1 VSNTIYINAKTTAF
15 INYRL
20 TNKGNALQFLRINTV
35 MKKIIIAI
43 VIAAIAV
50 GVYVFLTK
58 PKAPIAGVAAQEAAL
73 IYDAE
78 VTKIDAATR
87 TVTLKNADGETS
99 IVAGP
104 EVKNFAEIKVGDR
117 FDVVYELAVAIELV
131 KVKNSGTTSEQV
143 TTSTTTAPQG
153 DKPGMI
159 TTNTVTATANV
170 EAIDTAKNIVSLKGP
185 QGNVFKVK
193 VQNPD
198 LMKDIA
204 VNDQVKVVYT
214 EAIAAVVS
222 APATKK

>member
-1 VSNTIYINAKTTAF
+1 
-15 INYRL
+15 
-20 TNKGNALQFLRINTV
+20 

-43 VIAAIAV
+43 IIAAIAV
-50 GVYVFLTK
+50 GAYLFLTK
-58 PKAPIAGVAAQEAAL
+58 PQAPVAAVAAQESAL
-73 IYDAE
+73 IYDGE

-87 TVTLKNADGETS
+87 TVTLKNQDGETS

-104 EVKNFAEIKVGDR
+104 EVKNFAEIKVCAR

-131 KVKNSGTTSEQV
+131 KVKNPGTTGEQ
-143 TTSTTTAPQG
+143 TTTTTTTAPQG
-153 DKPGMI
+153 EKPGMI
-159 TTNTVTATANV
+159 TTNTITATANV
-170 EAIDTAKNIVSLKGP
+170 EAIDAAKNTVSLKGP
-185 QGNVFKVK
+185 QGNIFKVK

-222 APATKK
+222 APVAKK

>member
-1 VSNTIYINAKTTAF
+1 MCFKYLKDQTI
-15 INYRL
+15 
-20 TNKGNALQFLRINTV
+20 

-50 GVYVFLTK
+50 GAYLMLTK
-58 PKAPIAGVAAQEAAL
+58 PKAPIAGVAAQESAL
-73 IYDAE
+73 IYDGE

-87 TVTLKNADGETS
+87 TVTLKNKDGETS

-104 EVKNFAEIKVGDR
+104 EVKNFAEIKVGDH

-131 KVKNSGTTSEQV
+131 KVKNPGTTSEQV
-143 TTSTTTAPQG
+143 STSTTTAPQG

-159 TTNTVTATANV
+159 TTNTITATANV
-170 EAIDTAKNIVSLKGP
+170 EAIDAAKNTVSLKGP

-193 VQNPD
+193 VQNAD
-198 LMKDIA
+198 LLKDIA

-222 APATKK
+222 APAKK

>member
-1 VSNTIYINAKTTAF
+1 MLFKHPKDQIN
-15 INYRL
+15 
-20 TNKGNALQFLRINTV
+20 
-35 MKKIIIAI
+35 MKKIIII
-43 VIAAIAV
+43 IIIAAIAV
-50 GVYVFLTK
+50 GAYMMLNK
-58 PKAPIAGVAAQEAAL
+58 PKAPVAAVAAQEAAL
-73 IYDAE
+73 LYDGE

-87 TVTLKNADGETS
+87 TITLKNQDGEST

-117 FDVVYELAVAIELV
+117 FDVVYELAVAVELV
-131 KVKNSGTTSEQV
+131 KVKNPGATSEQV
-143 TTSTTTAPQG
+143 TTTTATAPQG

-170 EAIDTAKNIVSLKGP
+170 EAIDTVKNTVSLKGP
-185 QGNVFKVK
+185 QGNIFKVK

-222 APATKK
+222 APAAKK

>member
-1 VSNTIYINAKTTAF
+1 
-15 INYRL
+15 
-20 TNKGNALQFLRINTV
+20 

-50 GVYVFLTK
+50 GGYFYLTK
-58 PKAPIAGVAAQEAAL
+58 PKAPIAGVAAKESAL
-73 IYDAE
+73 IYDGE

-87 TVTLKNADGETS
+87 TVTLKNKDGETS

-104 EVKNFAEIKVGDR
+104 EVKNFAEIKVGDH

-131 KVKNSGTTSEQV
+131 KVKNPGTTSEQV
-143 TTSTTTAPQG
+143 STSTTTAPQG

-159 TTNTVTATANV
+159 TTKTITATANV
-170 EAIDTAKNIVSLKGP
+170 EAIDAAKNIVSLKGP
-185 QGNVFKVK
+185 QGNIFKVK

-198 LMKDIA
+198 LLKDIA
-204 VNDQVKVVYT
+204 ANDQVKVVYT

-222 APATKK
+222 APAKK

>member
-1 VSNTIYINAKTTAF
+1 
-15 INYRL
+15 
-20 TNKGNALQFLRINTV
+20 

-43 VIAAIAV
+43 VVAASAV
-50 GVYVFLTK
+50 GAYFVLTK
-58 PKAPIAGVAAQEAAL
+58 PKAPVAGLAAQEAAL
-73 IYDAE
+73 IYDGE

-87 TVTLKNADGETS
+87 TVTLKNQDGETS

-117 FDVVYELAVAIELV
+117 FDVVYEMAIAVELV
-131 KVKNSGTTSEQV
+131 KVKNPGAVGEQV
-143 TTSTTTAPQG
+143 STSTVTAPQG

-170 EAIDTAKNIVSLKGP
+170 EAIDAAKNIVSLKGP
-185 QGNVFKVK
+185 QGNIFKVK
-193 VQNPD
+193 VKNPD
-198 LMKDIA
+198 LMKDIT

-222 APATKK
+222 APAAKK

>member
-1 VSNTIYINAKTTAF
+1 MLVRFIYLKDLTI
-15 INYRL
+15 
-20 TNKGNALQFLRINTV
+20 
-35 MKKIIIAI
+35 MKKIIIAV

-50 GVYVFLTK
+50 GAYFMLTK
-58 PKAPIAGVAAQEAAL
+58 PKAPVAGVAAQEAAL
-73 IYDAE
+73 IYDGE

-87 TVTLKNADGETS
+87 TVTLKNQDGDTS

-117 FDVVYELAVAIELV
+117 FDVVYEMAIAVELV
-131 KVKNSGTTSEQV
+131 KVKNPGAVGEQV
-143 TTSTTTAPQG
+143 STSTVTAPQG

-170 EAIDTAKNIVSLKGP
+170 EAIDAAKNIVSLKGP
-185 QGNVFKVK
+185 QGNIFKVK
-193 VQNPD
+193 VKNAD
-198 LMKDIA
+198 LLKDVA

-222 APATKK
+222 APAAKK

>member
-1 VSNTIYINAKTTAF
+1 
-15 INYRL
+15 
-20 TNKGNALQFLRINTV
+20 
-35 MKKIIIAI
+35 MKKIIII
-43 VIAAIAV
+43 IIIAAIAV
-50 GVYVFLTK
+50 GAYMMLNK
-58 PKAPIAGVAAQEAAL
+58 PKAPVAAVAAQEAAL
-73 IYDAE
+73 LYDGE

-87 TVTLKNADGETS
+87 TITLKNQDGEST

-117 FDVVYELAVAIELV
+117 FDVVYELAVAVELV
-131 KVKNSGTTSEQV
+131 KVKNPGATSEQV
-143 TTSTTTAPQG
+143 TTTTATAPQG

-170 EAIDTAKNIVSLKGP
+170 EAIDTVKNTVSLKGP
-185 QGNVFKVK
+185 QGNIFKVK

-222 APATKK
+222 APAAKK

>member
-1 VSNTIYINAKTTAF
+1 
-15 INYRL
+15 
-20 TNKGNALQFLRINTV
+20 
-35 MKKIIIAI
+35 MKKIVI
-43 VIAAIAV
+43 VIILTAIAAV
-50 GVYVFLTK
+50 AYFMLNQPK
-58 PKAPIAGVAAQEAAL
+58 PPVAAVAAQETAL
-73 IYDAE
+73 IYDGE
-78 VTKIDAATR
+78 VIKIDAATR
-87 TVTLKNADGETS
+87 TVTLKNQDGEST

-131 KVKNSGTTSEQV
+131 KVKNPGTTSEQV

-159 TTNTVTATANV
+159 TSNTVTATANV
-170 EAIDTAKNIVSLKGP
+170 EAIDTAKNTVSLKGP
-185 QGNVFKVK
+185 QGNIFKVK

-222 APATKK
+222 APVAKK

>member
-1 VSNTIYINAKTTAF
+1 
-15 INYRL
+15 
-20 TNKGNALQFLRINTV
+20 

-50 GVYVFLTK
+50 GAYVFLTK
-58 PKAPIAGVAAQEAAL
+58 PKAPIAGIAAQEAAL
-73 IYDAE
+73 IYDGE

-87 TVTLKNADGETS
+87 TVTLKNKDGETS

-104 EVKNFAEIKVGDR
+104 EVKNFAEIKVGDH

-131 KVKNSGTTSEQV
+131 KVKNPGVTSEQV
-143 TTSTTTAPQG
+143 TTSTATAPQG

-159 TTNTVTATANV
+159 TTNTVTATASV
-170 EAIDTAKNIVSLKGP
+170 EAIDAAKNVVSLKGP
-185 QGNVFKVK
+185 QGNIFKVK

-222 APATKK
+222 APAAKK

>member
-1 VSNTIYINAKTTAF
+1 
-15 INYRL
+15 
-20 TNKGNALQFLRINTV
+20 

-50 GVYVFLTK
+50 GAYLFLTK

-73 IYDAE
+73 IYDGE

-104 EVKNFAEIKVGDR
+104 EVKNFAEIKVGDH

-131 KVKNSGTTSEQV
+131 KVKNPGTTGEQV

-159 TTNTVTATANV
+159 TTKTVTATANI

-185 QGNVFKVK
+185 QGNIFKVK

-222 APATKK
+222 APAAKK

>member
-1 VSNTIYINAKTTAF
+1 
-15 INYRL
+15 
-20 TNKGNALQFLRINTV
+20 
-35 MKKIIIAI
+35 MKKIIIAVI
-43 VIAAIAV
+43 IAAIAV
-50 GVYVFLTK
+50 GGYFYLTK

-73 IYDAE
+73 IYDGE

-87 TVTLKNADGETS
+87 TVTLKNKDGETS

-104 EVKNFAEIKVGDR
+104 EVKNFAEIKVGDH

-131 KVKNSGTTSEQV
+131 KVKNSGVTGEQV
-143 TTSTTTAPQG
+143 TTSTATAPQG

-159 TTNTVTATANV
+159 TTKTVTATANV
-170 EAIDTAKNIVSLKGP
+170 EAIDAAKNIVSLKGP
-185 QGNVFKVK
+185 QGNIFKVK
-193 VQNPD
+193 VKNPD

-222 APATKK
+222 APAKK

>member
-1 VSNTIYINAKTTAF
+1 
-15 INYRL
+15 
-20 TNKGNALQFLRINTV
+20 
-35 MKKIIIAI
+35 MKKIIIVI
-43 VIAAIAV
+43 IIAAIAV
-50 GVYVFLTK
+50 GVYLMLNK
-58 PKAPIAGVAAQEAAL
+58 PKAPIAGVAAQESAL
-73 IYDAE
+73 IYDGE

-87 TVTLKNADGETS
+87 TVTLKNQDGEST

-131 KVKNSGTTSEQV
+131 KVKNPGTTTEQV

-159 TTNTVTATANV
+159 TTNTVTASATI
-170 EAIDTAKNIVSLKGP
+170 EAIDAAKNVVTLKGP
-185 QGNVFKVK
+185 QGNIFKVK
-193 VQNPD
+193 VKNPD

-222 APATKK
+222 APAAKK

>member
-1 VSNTIYINAKTTAF
+1 MLFKHPKDQTF
-15 INYRL
+15 
-20 TNKGNALQFLRINTV
+20 
-35 MKKIIIAI
+35 MKKIIIA
-43 VIAAIAV
+43 VVVAAIVV
-50 GVYVFLTK
+50 GGYFYLTK
-58 PKAPIAGVAAQEAAL
+58 PKAPIAGVAAQESAL
-73 IYDAE
+73 LYDGE
-78 VTKIDAATR
+78 VIKIDAATR
-87 TVTLKNADGETS
+87 TITLKNQDGEST

-131 KVKNSGTTSEQV
+131 KVKNPGVTSEQV
-143 TTSTTTAPQG
+143 TTTTATAPQG

-170 EAIDTAKNIVSLKGP
+170 EAIDTVKNTVSLKGP
-185 QGNVFKVK
+185 QGNIFKVK

-222 APATKK
+222 APAAKK

>member
-1 VSNTIYINAKTTAF
+1 
-15 INYRL
+15 
-20 TNKGNALQFLRINTV
+20 

-50 GVYVFLTK
+50 GAYVFLTK
-58 PKAPIAGVAAQEAAL
+58 PKAPIAGIAAQEAAL
-73 IYDAE
+73 IYDGE

-87 TVTLKNADGETS
+87 TVTLKNKDGETS

-104 EVKNFAEIKVGDR
+104 EVKNFAEIKVGDH

-131 KVKNSGTTSEQV
+131 KVKNPGVTGEQV
-143 TTSTTTAPQG
+143 TTSTATAPQG

-159 TTNTVTATANV
+159 TTNTVTATASV
-170 EAIDTAKNIVSLKGP
+170 EAIDTTKNVVSLKGP
-185 QGNVFKVK
+185 QGNIFKVK

-222 APATKK
+222 APAAKK

>member
-1 VSNTIYINAKTTAF
+1 
-15 INYRL
+15 
-20 TNKGNALQFLRINTV
+20 
-35 MKKIIIAI
+35 MKKIIIAV

-50 GVYVFLTK
+50 GGYLFLTN
-58 PKAPIAGVAAQEAAL
+58 PKAPIAGVAAQESAL
-73 IYDAE
+73 IYDGE

-87 TVTLKNADGETS
+87 TVTLKNKDGETS

-104 EVKNFAEIKVGDR
+104 EVKNFAEIKVGDH

-131 KVKNSGTTSEQV
+131 KVKNPGTTSEQV
-143 TTSTTTAPQG
+143 STSTTTAPQG

-159 TTNTVTATANV
+159 TTKTITATANV
-170 EAIDTAKNIVSLKGP
+170 EAIDAAKNIVSLKGP
-185 QGNVFKVK
+185 QGNIFKVK

-214 EAIAAVVS
+214 EAIAAVVT
-222 APATKK
+222 APAAKK

>member
-1 VSNTIYINAKTTAF
+1 
-15 INYRL
+15 
-20 TNKGNALQFLRINTV
+20 

-50 GVYVFLTK
+50 GGYFYLTK
-58 PKAPIAGVAAQEAAL
+58 PKAPIAGVAAQESAL
-73 IYDAE
+73 IYDGE

-87 TVTLKNADGETS
+87 TVTLKNKDGETS

-104 EVKNFAEIKVGDR
+104 EVKNFAEIKVGDH

-131 KVKNSGTTSEQV
+131 KVKNPGTTSEQV
-143 TTSTTTAPQG
+143 STSTTTAPQG

-159 TTNTVTATANV
+159 TTKTITATANV
-170 EAIDTAKNIVSLKGP
+170 EAIDAAKNIVSLKGP
-185 QGNVFKVK
+185 QGNIFKVK

-198 LMKDIA
+198 LLKDIA

-222 APATKK
+222 APAKK

>member
-1 VSNTIYINAKTTAF
+1 
-15 INYRL
+15 
-20 TNKGNALQFLRINTV
+20 
-35 MKKIIIAI
+35 MKKIIIAV

-50 GVYVFLTK
+50 GGYLFLTK
-58 PKAPIAGVAAQEAAL
+58 PKAPIAGVAAQESAL
-73 IYDAE
+73 IYDGE

-87 TVTLKNADGETS
+87 TVTLKNKDGETS

-104 EVKNFAEIKVGDR
+104 EVKNFAEIKVGDH

-131 KVKNSGTTSEQV
+131 KVKNPGTTSEQV
-143 TTSTTTAPQG
+143 STSTTTAPQG

-170 EAIDTAKNIVSLKGP
+170 EAIDAAKNIVSLKGP
-185 QGNVFKVK
+185 QGNIIKVK

-214 EAIAAVVS
+214 EAIAAVVT
-222 APATKK
+222 APAAKK

>member
-1 VSNTIYINAKTTAF
+1 
-15 INYRL
+15 
-20 TNKGNALQFLRINTV
+20 
-35 MKKIIIAI
+35 MKKIIIAV

-50 GVYVFLTK
+50 GGYLFLTK
-58 PKAPIAGVAAQEAAL
+58 PKAPIAGVAAQESAL
-73 IYDAE
+73 IYDGE
-78 VTKIDAATR
+78 VTKIDAVTR
-87 TVTLKNADGETS
+87 TVTLKNKDGETS

-104 EVKNFAEIKVGDR
+104 EVKNFSEIKVGDH

-131 KVKNSGTTSEQV
+131 KVKNPGTTSEQV
-143 TTSTTTAPQG
+143 STSTTTAPQG

-170 EAIDTAKNIVSLKGP
+170 EAIDAAKNIVSLKGP
-185 QGNVFKVK
+185 QGNIIKVK

-214 EAIAAVVS
+214 EAIAAVVT
-222 APATKK
+222 APAAKK

>member
-1 VSNTIYINAKTTAF
+1 MHFN
-15 INYRL
+15 
-20 TNKGNALQFLRINTV
+20 FLRIYII
-35 MKKIIIAI
+35 MKKLIIAI
-43 VIAAIAV
+43 VIAAIAIGAYFV
-50 GVYVFLTK
+50 LNK
-58 PKAPIAGVAAQEAAL
+58 PKPPVAAVAAQEAAL
-73 IYDAE
+73 IYDGE
-78 VTKIDAATR
+78 VIKVDAATR
-87 TVTLKNADGETS
+87 TVTLKNQDGETS

-131 KVKNSGTTSEQV
+131 KVKNPGVTSEQI
-143 TTSTTTAPQG
+143 TTSTATAPQG

-159 TTNTVTATANV
+159 TTNTITATANI
-170 EAIDTAKNIVSLKGP
+170 ESIDTAKNIVSLKGP
-185 QGNVFKVK
+185 QGNIFKVK

-222 APATKK
+222 APAAKK

>member
-1 VSNTIYINAKTTAF
+1 
-15 INYRL
+15 
-20 TNKGNALQFLRINTV
+20 
-35 MKKIIIAI
+35 MKKIIVAI

-50 GVYVFLTK
+50 GAYLFLTK

-73 IYDAE
+73 IYDGE

-104 EVKNFAEIKVGDR
+104 EVKNFAEIKVGDH

-131 KVKNSGTTSEQV
+131 KVKNPGTTSEQV

-159 TTNTVTATANV
+159 TTKTVTATASV
-170 EAIDTAKNIVSLKGP
+170 EAIDTTKNIVSLKGP
-185 QGNVFKVK
+185 QGNIFKVK

-222 APATKK
+222 APAAKK

>member
-1 VSNTIYINAKTTAF
+1 
-15 INYRL
+15 
-20 TNKGNALQFLRINTV
+20 
-35 MKKIIIAI
+35 MKKIIIAV

-50 GVYVFLTK
+50 GGYFYLTK

-73 IYDAE
+73 IYDGE
-78 VTKIDAATR
+78 VIKIDAATR
-87 TVTLKNADGETS
+87 TVTLKNKDGETS

-104 EVKNFAEIKVGDR
+104 EVKNFAEIKVGDH
-117 FDVVYELAVAIELV
+117 FDVVYEMAVAIELV
-131 KVKNSGTTSEQV
+131 KVKNPGVTSEQV
-143 TTSTTTAPQG
+143 TTSTATAPQG

-170 EAIDTAKNIVSLKGP
+170 EAIDTTKNVVTLKGP
-185 QGNVFKVK
+185 QGNIFKVK

-222 APATKK
+222 APAAKK

>member
-1 VSNTIYINAKTTAF
+1 MHFQYLKDQNI
-15 INYRL
+15 
-20 TNKGNALQFLRINTV
+20 
-35 MKKIIIAI
+35 MKKIIIAA

-50 GVYVFLTK
+50 GGYLYLTK

-73 IYDAE
+73 LYDGE

-87 TVTLKNADGETS
+87 TVTLKNSDGETS

-131 KVKNSGTTSEQV
+131 KVKNPGVTGEQV
-143 TTSTTTAPQG
+143 TTSTATAPQG

-170 EAIDTAKNIVSLKGP
+170 EAIDTAKNVVSLKGP
-185 QGNVFKVK
+185 QGNIFKVK

-222 APATKK
+222 APAKK

>member
-1 VSNTIYINAKTTAF
+1 
-15 INYRL
+15 
-20 TNKGNALQFLRINTV
+20 

-50 GVYVFLTK
+50 GAYLFLTK

-73 IYDAE
+73 IYDGE

-87 TVTLKNADGETS
+87 TVTLKNKDGETS

-104 EVKNFAEIKVGDR
+104 EVKNFAEIKVGDH

-131 KVKNSGTTSEQV
+131 KVKNPGTTSEQV

-170 EAIDTAKNIVSLKGP
+170 EAIDTTKNIVSLKGP
-185 QGNVFKVK
+185 QGNIFKVK

-222 APATKK
+222 APTAKK

>member
-1 VSNTIYINAKTTAF
+1 
-15 INYRL
+15 
-20 TNKGNALQFLRINTV
+20 
-35 MKKIIIAI
+35 MKKVLIAVVLIAI
-43 VIAAIAV
+43 AAGA
-50 GVYVFLTK
+50 YFTLTK

-73 IYDAE
+73 LYDGE

-87 TVTLKNADGETS
+87 TVTLKNKDGETT

-117 FDVVYELAVAIELV
+117 FDVVYELAVAVELV
-131 KVKNSGTTSEQV
+131 KVKNPGATGEQV
-143 TTSTTTAPQG
+143 TTSTVTAPQG

-159 TTNTVTATANV
+159 TTNTVTAVANV
-170 EAIDTAKNIVSLKGP
+170 EAIDTTKSTVSLKGP
-185 QGNVFKVK
+185 QGNIFTVKVK
-193 VQNPD
+193 NPD

-222 APATKK
+222 APAAKK

>member
-1 VSNTIYINAKTTAF
+1 
-15 INYRL
+15 
-20 TNKGNALQFLRINTV
+20 

-43 VIAAIAV
+43 IIAAIAV
-50 GVYVFLTK
+50 GAYLFLTK
-58 PKAPIAGVAAQEAAL
+58 PQAPVAAVAAQESAL
-73 IYDAE
+73 IYDGE

-87 TVTLKNADGETS
+87 TVTLKNQDGETS

-131 KVKNSGTTSEQV
+131 KVKNPGTTGEQ
-143 TTSTTTAPQG
+143 TTTTTTTAPQG
-153 DKPGMI
+153 EKPGMI
-159 TTNTVTATANV
+159 TTNTITATASV
-170 EAIDTAKNIVSLKGP
+170 EAIDAAKNTVSLKGP
-185 QGNVFKVK
+185 QGNIFKVK
-193 VQNPD
+193 VQNPE

-222 APATKK
+222 APVAKK

>member
-1 VSNTIYINAKTTAF
+1 
-15 INYRL
+15 
-20 TNKGNALQFLRINTV
+20 
-35 MKKIIIAI
+35 MKKLIIAV
-43 VIAAIAV
+43 VIAAIAA
-50 GVYVFLTK
+50 GAYFYLNQ
-58 PKAPIAGVAAQEAAL
+58 PKAPVAAVAAQESAL
-73 IYDAE
+73 IYDGE
-78 VTKIDAATR
+78 VIKIDAETR
-87 TVTLKNADGETS
+87 TITLKNPDGEST

-131 KVKNSGTTSEQV
+131 KVKNPGAPTEQI
-143 TTSTTTAPQG
+143 TTSTATAPQG

-170 EAIDTAKNIVSLKGP
+170 EAIDAVKNVVSLKGP
-185 QGNVFKVK
+185 QGNIFKVK
-193 VQNPD
+193 VQNPE

-222 APATKK
+222 APAAKK